1 MDINIDLNL
10 YKIFYVVA
18 KRGNITKAAEE
29 LFISQPAVTQ
39 AIHSLESQIGAP
51 LFIRAKKGVTLTE
64 EAKVLF
70 QFVESGLNYIKNG
83 ENKFKELMN
92 IESGTLKIGASTTI
106 TQHVLLK
113 YLDIFQDR
121 YPNINI
127 SITNDLTQNL
137 VKLLREGSVD
147 LLILNLPTKEYKD
160 IEVKP
165 FLEVHDTFMVGKRK
179 KDLLN
184 KTLDLKTTEEDFIFQ
199 KYPSNTRNFLNNYLE
214 ANNININP
222 KYDIVSFNLVK
233 DMTIMGLGIGYITKE
248 FAQKELASGELFE
261 LDYENKVPSR
271 QIGIATLNNMIPSFA
286 TREFIEIILKEK
298 I

>member
-1 MDINIDLNL
+1 MNIDLNL
-10 YKIFYVVA
+10 YRIFYVVA

-29 LFISQPAVTQ
+29 LYISQPAVTQ
-39 AIHSLESQIGAP
+39 AIHSLENQIGAT

-92 IESGTLKIGASTTI
+92 IESGTLKIGASTTV

-113 YLDIFQDR
+113 YLDLFQDR
-121 YPNINI
+121 FPNVSI

-137 VKLLREGSVD
+137 VKLLREGSID
-147 LLILNLPTKEYKD
+147 LLILNLPTKESKD
-160 IEVKP
+160 IEIVP

-179 KDLLN
+179 KELTNKKIDLN
-184 KTLDLKTTEEDFIFQ
+184 NIKEDFIFQ
-199 KYPSNTRNFLNNYLE
+199 KSPSNTRKFLDSWLTD
-214 ANNININP
+214 NNIEINP
-222 KYDIVSFNLVK
+222 KYDVVSFNLVK
-233 DMTIMGLGIGYITKE
+233 DMTKMGLGIGYITKE
-248 FAQKELASGELFE
+248 FAAKEIENNELFE
-261 LDYENKVPSR
+261 LDINPKVPSR
-271 QIGIATLNNMIPSFA
+271 HIGIATLKDMIPSFA
-286 TREFIEIILKEK
+286 AREFINIILKEK

>member
-1 MDINIDLNL
+1 MNIDLNL
-10 YKIFYVVA
+10 YRIFYVVA

-29 LFISQPAVTQ
+29 LYISQPAVTQ
-39 AIHSLESQIGAP
+39 AIHSLENQIGAT

-92 IESGTLKIGASTTI
+92 IESGTLKIGASTTV

-113 YLDIFQDR
+113 YLDLFQDR
-121 YPNINI
+121 FPNVSI

-147 LLILNLPTKEYKD
+147 LLILNLPTKESKD
-160 IEVKP
+160 IEIVP

-179 KDLLN
+179 KELTNKKIDLN
-184 KTLDLKTTEEDFIFQ
+184 NVKEDFIFQ
-199 KYPSNTRNFLNNYLE
+199 KSPSNTRKFLDSWLTD
-214 ANNININP
+214 NNIEINP
-222 KYDIVSFNLVK
+222 KYDVVSFNLVK
-233 DMTIMGLGIGYITKE
+233 DMTKMGLGIGYITKE
-248 FAQKELASGELFE
+248 FAAKEIENNELFE
-261 LDYENKVPSR
+261 LDINPKVPSR
-271 QIGIATLNNMIPSFA
+271 HIGIATLKDMIPSFA
-286 TREFIEIILKEK
+286 AREFINIILKEK

>member
-1 MDINIDLNL
+1 MNIDLNL
-10 YKIFYVVA
+10 YRIFYVVA

-29 LFISQPAVTQ
+29 LYISQPAVTQ
-39 AIHSLESQIGAP
+39 AIHSLENQIGAT

-92 IESGTLKIGASTTI
+92 IESGTLKIGASTTV

-113 YLDIFQDR
+113 YLDLFQDR
-121 YPNINI
+121 FPNVSI

-147 LLILNLPTKEYKD
+147 LLILNLPTKESKD
-160 IEVKP
+160 IEIVP

-179 KDLLN
+179 KELTNKKIDLN
-184 KTLDLKTTEEDFIFQ
+184 NIKEDFIFQ
-199 KYPSNTRNFLNNYLE
+199 KSPSNTRKFLDSWLTD
-214 ANNININP
+214 NNIEINP
-222 KYDIVSFNLVK
+222 KYDVVSFNLVK
-233 DMTIMGLGIGYITKE
+233 DMTKMGLGIGYITKE
-248 FAQKELASGELFE
+248 FAAKEIENNELFE
-261 LDYENKVPSR
+261 LDINPKVPSR
-271 QIGIATLNNMIPSFA
+271 HIGIATLKDMIPSFA
-286 TREFIEIILKEK
+286 AREFINIILKEK

>member
-1 MDINIDLNL
+1 MNIDLNL
-10 YKIFYVVA
+10 YRIFYVVA

-29 LFISQPAVTQ
+29 LYISQPAVTQ
-39 AIHSLESQIGAP
+39 AIHSLENQIGAT

-92 IESGTLKIGASTTI
+92 IESGTLKIGASTTV

-121 YPNINI
+121 YPNVSI

-147 LLILNLPTKEYKD
+147 LLILNLPTKDAKD
-160 IEVKP
+160 IEIVP

-179 KDLLN
+179 IDLINN
-184 KTLDLKTTEEDFIFQ
+184 KLDLNNIKEDFIFQ
-199 KYPSNTRNFLNNYLE
+199 KSPSNTRKFLDNWLND
-214 ANNININP
+214 NNIEIDP
-222 KYDIVSFNLVK
+222 KYDVVSFNLVK
-233 DMTIMGLGIGYITKE
+233 DMTRMGLGIGYITKE
-248 FAQKELASGELFE
+248 FAIKELNDGDLFE
-261 LDYENKVPSR
+261 LNINPKVPAR
-271 QIGIATLNNMIPSFA
+271 HIGIATLKGMIPSFA
-286 TREFIEIILKEK
+286 TREFINIILKEK

>member
-113 YLDIFQDR
+113 YLDIFQDK

-184 KTLDLKTTEEDFIFQ
+184 KILDLKNTEEDFIFQ
-199 KYPSNTRNFLNNYLE
+199 KYPSNTRNFLNNYL
-214 ANNININP
+214 ASNNIDISP

>member
-92 IESGTLKIGASTTI
+92 IESGTLKVGASTTI
-106 TQHVLLK
+106 TQHILLK
-113 YLDIFQDR
+113 YLDFFR
-121 YPNINI
+121 NKYPNINI
-127 SITNDLTQNL
+127 SITNDLTLNL

-160 IEVKP
+160 IDVVP

-179 KDLLN
+179 KDLIN
-184 KTLDLKTTEEDFIFQ
+184 STLDLKNINNEFIFQ
-199 KYPSNTRNFLNNYLE
+199 KYPSNTRTFLNNYLND
-214 ANNININP
+214 NNINITP
-222 KYDIVSFNLVK
+222 RYEVVSFSLVK
-233 DMTIMGLGIGYITKE
+233 DMTKMGLGIGYITKE
-248 FAQKELASGELFE
+248 FAEEEIQSGELFE
-261 LDYENKVPSR
+261 LNYKNKVPPR
-271 QIGIATLNNMIPSFA
+271 QIGLATLNNIIPSFA
-286 TREFIEIILKEK
+286 AKEFINIILNEK

>member
-1 MDINIDLNL
+1 MNIDLNL
-10 YKIFYVVA
+10 YRIFYEVA

-29 LFISQPAVTQ
+29 LYISQPAVTQ
-39 AIHSLESQIGAP
+39 AIHSLEKQIGAT

-92 IESGTLKIGASTTI
+92 IESGTLKIGASTTV

-113 YLDIFQDR
+113 YLDIFQER
-121 YPNINI
+121 YPNVSI
-127 SITNDLTQNL
+127 SIVNNLTQDL

-160 IEVKP
+160 IDVVP

-179 KDLLN
+179 IDLLN
-184 KTLDLKTTEEDFIFQ
+184 KKLDLTKIKEDFIFQ
-199 KYPSNTRNFLNNYLE
+199 KSPSNTRLFLNNYLNS
-214 ANNININP
+214 NNIDIIP
-222 KYDIVSFNLVK
+222 KYDVVSFNLVK
-233 DMTIMGLGIGYITKE
+233 DMTKMNLGIGYITRE
-248 FAQKELASGELFE
+248 FAIKELESGELFE
-261 LDYENKVPSR
+261 IDYTPKIPSR
-271 QIGIATLNNMIPSFA
+271 NIGIATLSNTIPSF
-286 TREFIEIILKEK
+286 TTKKFIDIILKEK

>member
-1 MDINIDLNL
+1 MNIDLNL
-10 YKIFYVVA
+10 YRIFYVVA

-29 LFISQPAVTQ
+29 LYISQPAVTQ
-39 AIHSLESQIGAP
+39 AIHSLENQIGAT

-92 IESGTLKIGASTTI
+92 IESGTLKIGASTTV

-121 YPNINI
+121 YPNVSI

-147 LLILNLPTKEYKD
+147 LLILNLPTKDAKD
-160 IEVKP
+160 IEIVP
-165 FLEVHDTFMVGKRK
+165 FLEVHDTFMIGKRK
-179 KDLLN
+179 KDLINN
-184 KTLDLKTTEEDFIFQ
+184 KLDLNNIKEDFIFQ
-199 KYPSNTRNFLNNYLE
+199 KSPSNTRKFLDNWLND
-214 ANNININP
+214 NNIEIDP
-222 KYDIVSFNLVK
+222 KYDVVSFNLVK
-233 DMTIMGLGIGYITKE
+233 DMTRMGLGIGYITKE
-248 FAQKELASGELFE
+248 FAIKELNDGELFE
-261 LDYENKVPSR
+261 LNINPKVPAR
-271 QIGIATLNNMIPSFA
+271 HIGIATLKGMIPSFA
-286 TREFIEIILKEK
+286 AREFTNIILKEK

>member
-1 MDINIDLNL
+1 MNIDLNL
-10 YKIFYVVA
+10 YRIFYVVA

-29 LFISQPAVTQ
+29 LYISQPAVTQ
-39 AIHSLESQIGAP
+39 AIHSLENQIGAT

-92 IESGTLKIGASTTI
+92 IESGTLKIGASTTV

-113 YLDIFQDR
+113 YLDLFQDR
-121 YPNINI
+121 FPNVSI

-147 LLILNLPTKEYKD
+147 LLILNLPTKESKD
-160 IEVKP
+160 IEIVP

-179 KDLLN
+179 KELTNKKIDLN
-184 KTLDLKTTEEDFIFQ
+184 NVKEDFIFQ
-199 KYPSNTRNFLNNYLE
+199 KSPSNTRKFLDSWLTD
-214 ANNININP
+214 NNIEINP
-222 KYDIVSFNLVK
+222 KYDVVSFNLVK
-233 DMTIMGLGIGYITKE
+233 DMTKMGLGIGYITKE
-248 FAQKELASGELFE
+248 FAAKEIENNELFE
-261 LDYENKVPSR
+261 LDINPKVPSR
-271 QIGIATLNNMIPSFA
+271 HIGIATLKDMIPSFA
-286 TREFIEIILKEK
+286 AREFINIILKEK
-298 I
+298 V

>member
-184 KTLDLKTTEEDFIFQ
+184 KILDLKNTEEDFIFQ

-214 ANNININP
+214 SNNIDISP

>member
-1 MDINIDLNL
+1 MNIDLNL
-10 YKIFYVVA
+10 YRIFYEVA

-29 LFISQPAVTQ
+29 LYISQPAVTQ
-39 AIHSLESQIGAP
+39 AIHSLEKQIGAT

-113 YLDIFQDR
+113 YLDVFQER
-121 YPNINI
+121 YPNVSI
-127 SITNDLTQNL
+127 SIVNNLTQDL

-160 IEVKP
+160 IDVVP

-179 KDLLN
+179 IDLLN
-184 KTLDLKTTEEDFIFQ
+184 KKLDLTKIKEDFIFQ
-199 KYPSNTRNFLNNYLE
+199 KSPSNTRLFLNNYLNS
-214 ANNININP
+214 NNIDIIP
-222 KYDIVSFNLVK
+222 KYDVVSFNLVK
-233 DMTIMGLGIGYITKE
+233 DMTKMNLGIGYITRE
-248 FAQKELASGELFE
+248 FAIKELESGELFE
-261 LDYENKVPSR
+261 IDYTPKIPSR
-271 QIGIATLNNMIPSFA
+271 NIGIATLSNTIPSF
-286 TREFIEIILKEK
+286 TTKKFIDIILKEK

>member
-1 MDINIDLNL
+1 MNIDLNL
-10 YKIFYVVA
+10 YRIFYVVA

-29 LFISQPAVTQ
+29 LYISQPAVTQ
-39 AIHSLESQIGAP
+39 AIHSLENQIGAT

-70 QFVESGLNYIKNG
+70 QFVETGLNYIKNG

-92 IESGTLKIGASTTI
+92 IESGTLKIGASTTV

-113 YLDIFQDR
+113 YLDLFQDR
-121 YPNINI
+121 FPNVGI

-147 LLILNLPTKEYKD
+147 LLILNLPTKESKD
-160 IEVKP
+160 VEIVP

-179 KDLLN
+179 KELINKKIDLN
-184 KTLDLKTTEEDFIFQ
+184 NIKEDFIFQ
-199 KYPSNTRNFLNNYLE
+199 KSPSNTRKFLDSWLTD
-214 ANNININP
+214 NNIEINP
-222 KYDIVSFNLVK
+222 KYDVVSFNLVK
-233 DMTIMGLGIGYITKE
+233 DMTKMGLGIGYITKE
-248 FAQKELASGELFE
+248 FAAKEIENNELFE
-261 LDYENKVPSR
+261 LDINPKVPSR
-271 QIGIATLNNMIPSFA
+271 HIGIATLKDMIPSFA
-286 TREFIEIILKEK
+286 AREFINIILKEK